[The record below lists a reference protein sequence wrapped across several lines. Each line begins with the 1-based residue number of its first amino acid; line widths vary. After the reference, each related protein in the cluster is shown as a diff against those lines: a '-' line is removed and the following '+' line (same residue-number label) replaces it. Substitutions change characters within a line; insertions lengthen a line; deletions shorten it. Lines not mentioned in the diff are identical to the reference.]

1 MAAMGQYSH
10 VQNGTTT
17 GTTTTATTA
26 TTTTATTMTTSPP
39 PEPAGQRRRRRRPL
53 RLVDVT
59 LMAMRAE
66 VATIAFWRAVTAECL
81 ASLLHVL
88 FGCLATLT
96 CPGPREPAASSLGVA
111 LCFGLTV
118 AALVTCFRHVSGAH
132 LNPVVSLVQALTCK
146 VTPLRALFYALAQ
159 TGGAVAGASIL
170 HG

>member
-10 VQNGTTT
+10 VQSGTGNT
-17 GTTTTATTA
+17 GN
-26 TTTTATTMTTSPP
+26 TTSSRPP
-39 PEPAGQRRRRRRPL
+39 GRL
-53 RLVDVT
+53 RLFDVT
-59 LMAMRAE
+59 VMAMRAE
-66 VATIAFWRAVTAECL
+66 LATIAFWRAVTAECL

-96 CPGPREPAASSLGVA
+96 CPGPREPSAHNMAVA

-118 AALVTCFRHVSGAH
+118 ASLVQCFQHISGAH
-132 LNPVVSLVQALTCK
+132 LNPVISLVQAVTCK

>member
-1 MAAMGQYSH
+1 MGQYSH
-10 VQNGTTT
+10 VQSGA
-17 GTTTTATTA
+17 GS
-26 TTTTATTMTTSPP
+26 TSRPP
-39 PEPAGQRRRRRRPL
+39 GRL
-53 RLVDVT
+53 RLLDVT
-59 LMAMRAE
+59 VMAMRAE

-96 CPGPREPAASSLGVA
+96 CPGPREPNAHNLMVA

-118 AALVTCFRHVSGAH
+118 ASLVQCFQHISGAH
-132 LNPVVSLVQALTCK
+132 LNPVVSLVQAVTCK